1 MLLLLTQIAV
11 TPVRNPALLDTTQD
25 VVERTETGVVNWT
38 QGWVRAKGWAAINP
52 KERNKAKARLM
63 AVRAAKVV
71 AMRNLLETVKGV
83 YINSE
88 TRVRDMMAES
98 DEIVARVE
106 GVVKGARM
114 VGEPKVEGGVVEVV
128 MEMPLWG
135 KKSLAEA
142 VAPEKE
148 VVKAKPD
155 PKAAKKLEET
165 PCVVVDAHE
174 AGARPALAPRFYDE
188 KGNLIL
194 DLRKL
199 GAGVQYVKDLSQVVR
214 CGDKSLVIRAVEA
227 KGRAK
232 ADLVVKEEDKEK
244 LELLKKAGKLLWKAG
259 KFILTLL

>member
-1 MLLLLTQIAV
+1 MVLAQVAT
-11 TPVRNPALLDTTQD
+11 TPVRNVQVLDTTQD
-25 VVERTETGVVNWT
+25 VVERTETGVINWT

-52 KERNKAKARLM
+52 KEKNKAKARLM
-63 AVRAAKVV
+63 AIRAAKVV

-114 VGEPKVEGGVVEVV
+114 VGEPKVEDGVVEVV

-135 KKSLAEA
+135 EKGLARA
-142 VAPEKE
+142 ITPEKE
-148 VVKAKPD
+148 LAKAKPD
-155 PKAAKKLEET
+155 PKAAKAVEEA
-165 PCVVVDAHE
+165 PCVVLDAHQ
-174 AGARPALAPRFYDE
+174 AGARPALAPRIFDE
-188 KGNLIL
+188 KGNLVA
-194 DLRKL
+194 DLREIGGQL
-199 GAGVQYVKDLSQVVR
+199 RYVKDVSQVVQ

-227 KGRAK
+227 KGKAK
-232 ADLVVKEEDKEK
+232 ADLVIKEEDREK